1 MSAGKRIPEAQ
12 KLVILA
18 DALVTSAADA
28 AGRWGIR
35 DDTIYGWTKPLGGL
49 RALRELYE
57 MKQVGAI
64 AEMAGAISREVNK
77 RLPQLSPEHVIE
89 LALEA
94 LRMGKQASGGGGT
107 MILNTPIAQAQ
118 ARQESDGNED
128 RVAAILAVLAE
139 AGLLQAGDGNG
150 AAPDGVLPALPDA

>member
-1 MSAGKRIPEAQ
+1 VSAPAIWKWAEQ
-12 KLVILA
+12 F
-18 DALVTSAADA
+18 
-28 AGRWGIR
+28 
-35 DDTIYGWTKPLGGL
+35 GGL
-49 RALRELYE
+49 RALREVYE
-57 MKQVGAI
+57 AKQVGAI
-64 AEMAGAISREVNK
+64 AEMAGAISREINK
-77 RLPQLSPEHVIE
+77 RLPQLTDEHAIE

-118 ARQESDGNED
+118 VKQESDGNED